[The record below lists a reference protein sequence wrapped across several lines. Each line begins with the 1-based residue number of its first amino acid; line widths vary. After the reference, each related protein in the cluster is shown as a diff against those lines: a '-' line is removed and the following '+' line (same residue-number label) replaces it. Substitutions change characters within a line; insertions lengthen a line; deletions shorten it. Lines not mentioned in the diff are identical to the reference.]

1 MAGLTRVAVVEF
13 VLHVAGG
20 VLLLLSVQPVGIS
33 IGVIAYKHA
42 KEDHQG
48 HLQEQADDRQPPAE
62 IGVPDHAVCVWG
74 GAPGRG
80 GQRAV
85 RTDASR
91 RERLIRPGQG
101 RGGRV
106 GWRNS

>member
-20 VLLLLSVQPVGIS
+20 VLLLLSVQPVGVS

-48 HLQEQADDRQPPAE
+48 HLQEQAGDRQPPAE

-74 GAPGRG
+74 VRLAEEGSGQFGPTLADGRG
-80 GQRAV
+80 
-85 RTDASR
+85 
-91 RERLIRPGQG
+91 L
-101 RGGRV
+101 
-106 GWRNS
+106 